1 MKYTWKQ
8 KLEAVRLY
16 AGSGTY
22 DYPKECKSGARKRS
36 YAKQVKF
43 WHSVYLVKGEEGL
56 MHKTANS
63 FYPPEQKREMIMPVL
78 TGEKSL
84 TQQAKDVCINQGT
97 LYSWI
102 KKYRQSGPEGLKC
115 SKKGRPRKNMGHP
128 EERRAAGNAAAAA
141 DDKKKIKDLE
151 HQVALLEFELEY
163 RKKAHALAEKKRISE
178 QRRKRG
184 SSGKSSKARNTEG
197 K

>member
-22 DYPKECKSGARKRS
+22 DYPKECKSRARKRS

-43 WHSVYLVKGEEGL
+43 WHSVYLAKGEEGL

-63 FYPPEQKREMIMPVL
+63 SYPPEQKLGMIMPVL

-84 TQQAKDVCINQGT
+84 TQQAKDVCINSGQ

-115 SKKGRPRKNMGHP
+115 SKKGRPGKNTMVP
-128 EERRAAGNAAAAA
+128 ETKEGTKEAASPA
-141 DDKKKIKDLE
+141 DYGKKIKDLE

-184 SSGKSSKARNTEG
+184 SSGKSSKARNTDG

>member
-1 MKYTWKQ
+1 MKYTFDE
-8 KLEAVRLY
+8 KLKAVRLY
-16 AGSGTY
+16 ERCRTF
-22 DYPKECKSGARKRS
+22 DYPEGSISKAQKGI

-43 WHSVYLVKGEEGL
+43 WHSVYLAKGAEGL

-84 TQQAKDVCINQGT
+84 TQQAKDVCINSGQ

-115 SKKGRPRKNMGHP
+115 SKKGRPGKNTMVTETKEGT
-128 EERRAAGNAAAAA
+128 EEAASPA
-141 DDKKKIKDLE
+141 DYGKKIKDLE

-163 RKKAHALAEKKRISE
+163 RKKLQALAEKKRILN
-178 QRRKRG
+178 QRKKRG
-184 SSGKSSKARNTEG
+184 SSAKSSKARNSEE

>member
-1 MKYTWKQ
+1 MKYTFDE
-8 KLEAVRLY
+8 KLKAVRLY
-16 AGSGTY
+16 EGYRTFDFPEGCISKAQK
-22 DYPKECKSGARKRS
+22 DS

-43 WHSVYLVKGEEGL
+43 WYAVYLAKGEEGL

-63 FYPPEQKREMIMPVL
+63 SYPPEQKLGMIMPVL

-84 TQQAKDVCINQGT
+84 TQQAKDVCINSGQ
-97 LYSWI
+97 LYSWVRR
-102 KKYRQSGPEGLKC
+102 YRENGFEGLKC
-115 SKKGRPRKNMGHP
+115 RMGGRPGKNMEHP
-128 EERRAAGNAAAAA
+128 EERRAAGNAVAAA
-141 DDKKKIKDLE
+141 DDKKIKDLE

>member
-1 MKYTWKQ
+1 MKYTFDE
-8 KLEAVRLY
+8 KLKAVRLY
-16 AGSGTY
+16 ERCRTF
-22 DYPKECKSGARKRS
+22 DYSEGCISKAQKGI

-43 WHSVYLVKGEEGL
+43 WHSVYLAKGEEGL
-56 MHKTANS
+56 MHKEANS
-63 FYPPEQKREMIMPVL
+63 SYTPEQKLGTILPVL

-84 TQQAKDVCINQGT
+84 TRQAKDVCINQGT

-115 SKKGRPRKNMGHP
+115 SKKGRPGKNMEHP
-128 EERRAAGNAAAAA
+128 EERRAAGNAAAAT
-141 DDKKKIKDLE
+141 DDKKKIEELE
-151 HQVALLEFELEY
+151 HQVALLEFEPEY

>member
-1 MKYTWKQ
+1 MKYTFDE
-8 KLEAVRLY
+8 KLKAVRLY
-16 AGSGTY
+16 ERCRTF
-22 DYPKECKSGARKRS
+22 DYPEGCISKAQKGI

-43 WHSVYLVKGEEGL
+43 WHSVYLAKGAEGL

-63 FYPPEQKREMIMPVL
+63 SYTPEQKLGMIMPVL

-84 TQQAKDVCINQGT
+84 VRQSKDVCINQGT

-115 SKKGRPRKNMGHP
+115 SKKGRPGKNMMVPKTKEGT
-128 EERRAAGNAAAAA
+128 EEAVSPA
-141 DDKKKIKDLE
+141 DYGKKIKDLE

>member
-1 MKYTWKQ
+1 MKYTFDE
-8 KLEAVRLY
+8 KLKAVRLY
-16 AGSGTY
+16 ERCRTFDFPEGCISKAQKGI
-22 DYPKECKSGARKRS
+22 

-43 WHSVYLVKGEEGL
+43 WHSVYLAKGEEGL
-56 MHKTANS
+56 MHKKANS
-63 FYPPEQKREMIMPVL
+63 SYTPEQKLGTILPVL

-84 TQQAKDVCINQGT
+84 MRQSKDVCINQGT

-115 SKKGRPRKNMGHP
+115 SKKGRPGKNMEHP
-128 EERRAAGNAAAAA
+128 EERRAAGNAAAAT
-141 DDKKKIKDLE
+141 DDKKKIEELE
-151 HQVALLEFELEY
+151 HQVALLEFEPEY

-184 SSGKSSKARNTEG
+184 SSGKSSKARNSKE

>member
-1 MKYTWKQ
+1 MKYTFDE
-8 KLEAVRLY
+8 KLKAVRLY
-16 AGSGTY
+16 ERCRTF
-22 DYPKECKSGARKRS
+22 DYPEGCISKAQKGI

-43 WHSVYLVKGEEGL
+43 WHSVYLAKGEEGL

-63 FYPPEQKREMIMPVL
+63 SYTPEQKLGMILPVL

-84 TQQAKDVCINQGT
+84 TRQAKDVCINQGT

-102 KKYRQSGPEGLKC
+102 KKYRQSGLEGLKC
-115 SKKGRPRKNMGHP
+115 SKKGRPGKNMEHP
-128 EERRAAGNAAAAA
+128 EERRAAGNAAAAT
-141 DDKKKIKDLE
+141 DDKKKIEELE

>member
-1 MKYTWKQ
+1 MKYTFDE
-8 KLEAVRLY
+8 KLKAVRLY
-16 AGSGTY
+16 EGYRTFDCPEWCISKAQK
-22 DYPKECKSGARKRS
+22 DS

-43 WHSVYLVKGEEGL
+43 WHSVYLAKGAEGL
-56 MHKTANS
+56 RHKTTNS
-63 FYPPEQKREMIMPVL
+63 SYPPEQKLGMIMPVL

-84 TQQAKDVCINQGT
+84 TQQAKDVCINSGQ

-115 SKKGRPRKNMGHP
+115 SKKGRPGKNMGHP
-128 EERRAAGNAAAAA
+128 EERRAAGNATAAA

-184 SSGKSSKARNTEG
+184 SSGKSSKAKNTEG

>member
-1 MKYTWKQ
+1 MKYTFDE
-8 KLEAVRLY
+8 KLKAVRLY
-16 AGSGTY
+16 ERWRTF
-22 DYPKECKSGARKRS
+22 DYPEGCISKAQKGI

-43 WHSVYLVKGEEGL
+43 WHSVYLAKGEEGL

-63 FYPPEQKREMIMPVL
+63 SYTPEQKLGMILPVL

-84 TQQAKDVCINQGT
+84 TRQAKDVCINQGT

-102 KKYRQSGPEGLKC
+102 KKYRQGGPEGLKC
-115 SKKGRPRKNMGHP
+115 SKKGRPGKNMEHP
-128 EERRAAGNAAAAA
+128 EERRAAGNAAAAT
-141 DDKKKIKDLE
+141 DDKKKIEELE
-151 HQVALLEFELEY
+151 HQVALLEFEPEY

>member
-1 MKYTWKQ
+1 MKYTFDE
-8 KLEAVRLY
+8 KLKAVRLY
-16 AGSGTY
+16 ERYRTFDCPEWCISKTQK
-22 DYPKECKSGARKRS
+22 DS

-43 WHSVYLVKGEEGL
+43 WHSVYLAKGEEGL
-56 MHKTANS
+56 KHKTANS
-63 FYPPEQKREMIMPVL
+63 SYPPEQKLGMIMPVL

-84 TQQAKDVCINQGT
+84 TQQAKDVCINSGQ

-115 SKKGRPRKNMGHP
+115 SKKGRPGKNTMVTETKEGT
-128 EERRAAGNAAAAA
+128 EEAASPA
-141 DDKKKIKDLE
+141 DYGKKIKDLE

-163 RKKAHALAEKKRISE
+163 RKKAQALAEKKRILN
-178 QRRKRG
+178 QRKKRG
-184 SSGKSSKARNTEG
+184 SSVKSSKALNSEE

>member
-1 MKYTWKQ
+1 MKYTFDE
-8 KLEAVRLY
+8 KLKAVRLY
-16 AGSGTY
+16 ERCRTF
-22 DYPKECKSGARKRS
+22 DYPEGCISKAQKGI

-43 WHSVYLVKGEEGL
+43 WHSVYLAKGEEGL

-63 FYPPEQKREMIMPVL
+63 SYTPEQKLGMILPVL

-84 TQQAKDVCINQGT
+84 TRQAKDVCINQGT

-115 SKKGRPRKNMGHP
+115 SKKGRPGKNMEHP
-128 EERRAAGNAAAAA
+128 EERRAAGNAAAAT
-141 DDKKKIKDLE
+141 DDKKKIEELE

>member
-1 MKYTWKQ
+1 MKYTFDE
-8 KLEAVRLY
+8 KLKAVRLY
-16 AGSGTY
+16 ERCRTF
-22 DYPKECKSGARKRS
+22 DYPEGCISKAQKGI

-43 WHSVYLVKGEEGL
+43 WHSVYLAKGGEGL

-63 FYPPEQKREMIMPVL
+63 SYTPEQKLGMILPVL

-84 TQQAKDVCINQGT
+84 TRQAKDVCINQGT

-115 SKKGRPRKNMGHP
+115 SKKGRPGKNMEHP
-128 EERRAAGNAAAAA
+128 EERRAAGNAAAAT
-141 DDKKKIKDLE
+141 DDKKKIEELE
-151 HQVALLEFELEY
+151 HQVALLEFEPEY

-184 SSGKSSKARNTEG
+184 SSAKSSKARNSKE

>member
-1 MKYTWKQ
+1 MKYTFDE
-8 KLEAVRLY
+8 KLKAVRLY
-16 AGSGTY
+16 ERYRTFDFPEGCTS
-22 DYPKECKSGARKRS
+22 KEQKGIYAR
-36 YAKQVKF
+36 QVKF

-63 FYPPEQKREMIMPVL
+63 SYSPEQKLGMIMPVL

-84 TQQAKDVCINQGT
+84 VRQSKDVCINQGT
-97 LYSWI
+97 LYAWI

-115 SKKGRPRKNMGHP
+115 SKKGRPGKNMEHP
-128 EERRAAGNAAAAA
+128 EERQAAGNPVAVA

-184 SSGKSSKARNTEG
+184 SSGKSSKAKNTEG

>member
-1 MKYTWKQ
+1 MKYTFDE
-8 KLEAVRLY
+8 KLKAVRLY
-16 AGSGTY
+16 ERCRTF
-22 DYPKECKSGARKRS
+22 DYPEGCISKAQKGI

-43 WHSVYLVKGEEGL
+43 WHSVYLAKGAEGL

-63 FYPPEQKREMIMPVL
+63 SYTPEQKLGMIMPVL

-84 TQQAKDVCINQGT
+84 VRQSKDVCINQGT

-115 SKKGRPRKNMGHP
+115 SKKGRPGKNMMVPKTKEGT
-128 EERRAAGNAAAAA
+128 EEAASPA
-141 DDKKKIKDLE
+141 DYGKKIKDLE

>member
-8 KLEAVRLY
+8 KLEAVRRY

-22 DYPKECKSGARKRS
+22 DYPKECKSRARKRS

-43 WHSVYLVKGEEGL
+43 WHSVYLAKGAEGL

-63 FYPPEQKREMIMPVL
+63 SYTPEQKLGMIMPVL

-84 TQQAKDVCINQGT
+84 VRQSKDVCINQGT

-115 SKKGRPRKNMGHP
+115 SKKGRPGKNMMVPKTKEGT
-128 EERRAAGNAAAAA
+128 EEAVSPA
-141 DDKKKIKDLE
+141 DYGKKIKDLE

>member
-22 DYPKECKSGARKRS
+22 DYPKECKSRARKRS

-43 WHSVYLVKGEEGL
+43 WHSVYLAKGAEGL
-56 MHKTANS
+56 RHRISRSSYT
-63 FYPPEQKREMIMPVL
+63 PEQKRKMITPVL

-84 TQQAKDVCINQGT
+84 KQHAKDLCISSGQ
-97 LYSWI
+97 LYSWVRR
-102 KKYRQSGPEGLKC
+102 YRENGFEGLKC
-115 SKKGRPRKNMGHP
+115 RMGGRPGKNMGHP
-128 EERRAAGNAAAAA
+128 EERRAAGNALAAA
-141 DDKKKIKDLE
+141 DEKKKIEELE

-163 RKKAHALAEKKRISE
+163 RKKAQALAEKKRISE

>member
-1 MKYTWKQ
+1 MKYTFDE
-8 KLEAVRLY
+8 KLKAVRLY
-16 AGSGTY
+16 ERCRTF
-22 DYPKECKSGARKRS
+22 DYPEGCISKAQKGI

-43 WHSVYLVKGEEGL
+43 WHSVYLAKGEEGL

-63 FYPPEQKREMIMPVL
+63 SYPPEQKREMIMPVL

-84 TQQAKDVCINQGT
+84 TRQAKDVCINQGT

-115 SKKGRPRKNMGHP
+115 AKKGRPRKNMGHP
-128 EERRAAGNAAAAA
+128 EERRAAGNAAAGT
-141 DDKKKIKDLE
+141 DDKKKIEELE

-184 SSGKSSKARNTEG
+184 SSVKSSKARNTEG

>member
-1 MKYTWKQ
+1 MKYTFDE
-8 KLEAVRLY
+8 KLKAVRLY
-16 AGSGTY
+16 ERCRTF
-22 DYPKECKSGARKRS
+22 DYPEGCISKAQKGI

-43 WHSVYLVKGEEGL
+43 WHSVYLAKGAEGL

-63 FYPPEQKREMIMPVL
+63 SYTPEQKLGMIMPVL

-84 TQQAKDVCINQGT
+84 VRQSKDVCINQGT
-97 LYSWI
+97 LYAWI

-115 SKKGRPRKNMGHP
+115 SKKGRPGKNTMVPKTKEGT
-128 EERRAAGNAAAAA
+128 EEAVSPA
-141 DDKKKIKDLE
+141 DYGKKIKDLE

>member
-1 MKYTWKQ
+1 MKYTFDE
-8 KLEAVRLY
+8 KLKAVRLY
-16 AGSGTY
+16 ERCRTF
-22 DYPKECKSGARKRS
+22 DYPEGCISKAQKGI

-43 WHSVYLVKGEEGL
+43 WHSVYLAKGEEGL

-63 FYPPEQKREMIMPVL
+63 SYTPEQKLGMILPVL

-84 TQQAKDVCINQGT
+84 TRQAKDVCINQGT

>member
-1 MKYTWKQ
+1 MKYTFDE
-8 KLEAVRLY
+8 KLKAVRLY
-16 AGSGTY
+16 EGYRTFDFPEGCISKAQK
-22 DYPKECKSGARKRS
+22 DC

-43 WHSVYLVKGEEGL
+43 WHSVYLAKGEEGL

-115 SKKGRPRKNMGHP
+115 SKKGRPGKNMMVTETKEGT
-128 EERRAAGNAAAAA
+128 EEAASPVDYG
-141 DDKKKIKDLE
+141 KKIKDLE